1 MYRNGTR
8 IIAVTSNTYGTI
20 VDTTF
25 GGYLV
30 VMDDGSYDVLSPE
43 QIIVIGGF

>member
-8 IIAVTSNTYGTI
+8 IAVTSNTYATI
-20 VDTTF
+20 VDTTL

-30 VMDDGSYDVLSPE
+30 VMDDGSYDVLAPE
-43 QIIVIGGF
+43 QIIVLGGS